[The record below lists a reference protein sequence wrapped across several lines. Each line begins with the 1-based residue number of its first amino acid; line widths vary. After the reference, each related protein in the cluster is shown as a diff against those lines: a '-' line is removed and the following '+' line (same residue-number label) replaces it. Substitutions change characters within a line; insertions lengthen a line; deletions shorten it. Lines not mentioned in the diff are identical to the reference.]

1 MSVKRQ
7 CQIRNPGWAHLSS
20 PAWRAVTS
28 AVPCAEVGRDVRFV
42 LSESTMLSFTVSVC
56 QVVRRGPLYLRFAL
70 ASRLALAHD
79 DRASPA
85 QNRMTSAS
93 SPYRRTPNGGRRG
106 CRVVLVGYFTLQGA
120 FSVVFFPRP
129 FEVLRRRRRRA
140 RRGRQWHKNV
150 IRACRYIFRDHYG
163 YYFEFFA
170 AAAADERR
178 RDERRGVAYAKR
190 ARERSEA

>member
-56 QVVRRGPLYLRFAL
+56 QVVRRGPLFSRFAL

-79 DRASPA
+79 ESMTEHRAPA

-170 AAAADERR
+170 PTSEDAKS
-178 RDERRGVAYAKR
+178 GVAYAKR